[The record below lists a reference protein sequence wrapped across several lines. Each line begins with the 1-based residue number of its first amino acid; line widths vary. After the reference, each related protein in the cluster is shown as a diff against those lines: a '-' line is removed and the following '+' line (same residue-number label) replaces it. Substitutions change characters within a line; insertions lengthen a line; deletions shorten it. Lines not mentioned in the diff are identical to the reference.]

1 MYIIYESDSGFTK
14 RYAEMFAE
22 KTGLECHSLYMA
34 RIKVKRNS
42 DVIFFGRVMQGEIDG
57 FKKAAKKY
65 NILAVCPV
73 GLRMPTN
80 AVKEEIIEK
89 NGIGEPLPKLFYLRG
104 GFDPEKNIGLEK
116 TLINLIISDLE
127 NRGED
132 IDAVDAQYLTD
143 LKGGADYVDEENL
156 GALLDWYEK
165 C

>member
-1 MYIIYESDSGFTK
+1 MYIIYQSDSGFTK
-14 RYAEMFAE
+14 QYAEMFAE

-65 NILAVCPV
+65 NVLAVCPV
-73 GLRMPTN
+73 GLKMPTN
-80 AVKEEIIEK
+80 FYKEELAED
-89 NGIGEPLPKLFYLRG
+89 NGITGNSPQLFYLRG
-104 GFDPEKNIGLEK
+104 GFDPEKTLGPEK
-116 TLINLIISDLE
+116 TLINLVISDLE

-132 IDAVDAQYLTD
+132 VDAVEAQYLTD
-143 LKGGADYVDEENL
+143 LKGGADYVNEENL
-156 GALLDWYEK
+156 AALLEWYQN